1 MNKNYTLKHVFL
13 IIAISIVGFVHSQ
26 ETFTFTNCGAT
37 GQDGPDAG
45 AVTAEYV
52 GTTLE
57 GDVTETDGIQYWTVP
72 ATGEYSIQVSGAQGG
87 DAGGLGARMYGEFD
101 LVSGQELKLL
111 VGQAGATDDFQHGSG
126 GGGSFVVYS
135 IDDMPLIVA
144 GGGGGHGKGSPGINV
159 NTRGAITE
167 AGQAGGVSGA
177 PGGTGGGGGAAASGL
192 TGGTADTPGADS
204 PGSTWASGGGG
215 FFTEGGA
222 CSAGTVPG
230 GRAFVDGGQG
240 GEPALGGSGTH
251 SEGGFGGGG
260 GAGDR
265 GAGGGGYSGGGGG
278 TSNNDGGGGG
288 GSYNDGVNQTN
299 TAGVNPG
306 HGSIII
312 IQLCLP
318 LTVTVSS
325 EEICLGETF
334 TLDAEGEG
342 VITWDG
348 GVTNG
353 EPFEPDAAGVTTYT
367 SSSDD
372 DLDCGFTVDIEVFEL
387 PEVTASVDETEI
399 CLGESVTFTGGG
411 ATTYE
416 WGPIDIVDGEPIEL
430 DESGVFVV
438 TGTDDNGCENE
449 AEIEVTV
456 FELPV
461 VEATADA
468 TELCEGDEL
477 ILTGEG
483 AEDYDWDMGV
493 TDDEAFVP
501 DIGTETY
508 TVTGTDDNGCEDTD
522 EIEVTVYELPTVTA
536 SASETEVCF
545 GYEVTFNGDGAEV
558 YEWDM
563 GVTNDEP
570 IAMETA
576 GTNIFTVIGTDDNGC
591 ENTASVTVE
600 VLDEIVVTSTLT
612 DEILGGDG
620 AIDVSVS
627 GGAPGYTFDWDND
640 GTGDFDDTEDLTDLV
655 GGLYTLVVMD
665 DNGCTTTVVIDLTS
679 QVSISNIELAKIV
692 LYPNPTT
699 DNIIIQSPE
708 AFVYSIVTINGKT
721 ILNGNGVK
729 NEEISLS
736 EFAKGIYF
744 VNLTIED
751 QTKTIKVIKQ

>member
-45 AVTAEYV
+45 AVTAEYA

-222 CSAGTVPG
+222 CSSGTVPG

-240 GEPALGGSGTH
+240 GEPAPGAD

-353 EPFEPDAAGVTTYT
+353 EPFEPDAAGVTTYI

-372 DLDCGFTVDIEVFEL
+372 DLDCPFTIDIEVLEL
-387 PEVTASVDETEI
+387 PEVTASVDEDEICIGESIVLAGGGADEYTWFPLEIEDGEDYTPGVGEFTYTVIGTDDETGCENTAEVDVAVYDLPEVVATASDEEI
-399 CLGESVTFTGGG
+399 CLGGSVTLNGEG
-411 ATTYE
+411 ATTYVWDPE
-416 WGPIDIVDGEPIEL
+416 EEDGVEFTPDATGTTTYAVE
-430 DESGVFVV
+430 
-438 TGTDDNGCENE
+438 GTDDNGCVNE
-449 AEIEVTV
+449 AEI
-456 FELPV
+456 
-461 VEATADA
+461 D
-468 TELCEGDEL
+468 
-477 ILTGEG
+477 
-483 AEDYDWDMGV
+483 
-493 TDDEAFVP
+493 
-501 DIGTETY
+501 
-508 TVTGTDDNGCEDTD
+508 
-522 EIEVTVYELPTVTA
+522 VTVYEAL
-536 SASETEVCF
+536 EI
-545 GYEVTFNGDGAEV
+545 TF
-558 YEWDM
+558 
-563 GVTNDEP
+563 T
-570 IAMETA
+570 T
-576 GTNIFTVIGTDDNGC
+576 
-591 ENTASVTVE
+591 
-600 VLDEIVVTSTLT
+600 T
-612 DEILGGDG
+612 DEILGTDG
-620 AIDVSVS
+620 EIDITVT
-627 GGAPGYTFDWDND
+627 GGSTPYTYDWDND
-640 GTGDFDDTEDLTDLV
+640 GTGDFDDVEDLE
-655 GGLYTLVVMD
+655 GLTCGTYIVVAVCD
-665 DNGCTTTVVIDLTS
+665 AGCTASETIEVGCQVGIEELNGLA
-679 QVSISNIELAKIV
+679 VSI
-692 LYPNPTT
+692 YPNPTK

-744 VNLTIED
+744 VHLTIED